1 MVIHFQGKNPLH
13 SWNYSSK
20 SQKGVK
26 YSVSLWSSGEI
37 TCSCPASA
45 YRKRLCWHR
54 ESLINRLMEDYGG
67 IINAVNYYKDE
78 RRKKRENKSI

>member
-1 MVIHFQGKNPLH
+1 MIHFQGKNPLH
-13 SWNYSSK
+13 TWNYPSK

-37 TCSCPASA
+37 TCECPASCF
-45 YRKRLCWHR
+45 RKKLCWHK

-67 IINAVNYYKDE
+67 IPNAIIHY
-78 RRKKRENKSI
+78 KSIKNK